1 MTDDVFFRM
10 PFATVEEME
19 KTFRDNGISDADV
32 LSFRDGMESTL
43 QEYVG
48 TTQVSKIT
56 YDPMHL
62 KQLCNWLSI
71 SS

>member
-32 LSFRDGMESTL
+32 LSFRDSLVET
-43 QEYVG
+43 QEHVG
-48 TTQVSKIT
+48 T
-56 YDPMHL
+56 
-62 KQLCNWLSI
+62 
-71 SS
+71 